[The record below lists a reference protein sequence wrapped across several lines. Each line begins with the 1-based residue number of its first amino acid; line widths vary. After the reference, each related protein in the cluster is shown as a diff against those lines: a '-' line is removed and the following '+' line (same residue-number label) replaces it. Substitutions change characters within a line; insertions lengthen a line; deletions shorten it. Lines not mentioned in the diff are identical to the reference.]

1 MKDPTIPDPL
11 TRKKIMFYETEKLQA
26 DFRIRLRYDGMNQ
39 SHFFRAMITGYLE
52 KDPDLLLYLDK
63 HKSRYQVQGI
73 KKRDTMR
80 RMYKDGDETKKQFGL
95 NENEIDNIFDL
106 IAEEHPD
113 L

>member
-1 MKDPTIPDPL
+1 MKDPTIPDSR
-11 TRKKIMFYETEKLQA
+11 TRKKIMFYETEKRQA

-52 KDPDLLLYLDK
+52 KDPDLLSYLDTHKAK
-63 HKSRYQVQGI
+63 HQVQGI
-73 KKRDTMR
+73 KKRDSNR
-80 RMYKDGDETKKQFGL
+80 RMYNAGEEIKKQFGL
-95 NENEIDNIFDL
+95 DDNEIENIFDM